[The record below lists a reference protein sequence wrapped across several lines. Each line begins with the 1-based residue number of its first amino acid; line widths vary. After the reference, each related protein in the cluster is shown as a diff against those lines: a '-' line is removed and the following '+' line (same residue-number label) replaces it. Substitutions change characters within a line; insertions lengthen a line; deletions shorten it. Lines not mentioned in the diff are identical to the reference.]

1 MSGPDLLARVTAAT
15 KARQTATAEWE
26 AAIVDAVLARL
37 PLRQIAAAAGVS
49 HPTVAAI
56 AARNGLTIQG
66 HPPTGYQVIPGRRV
80 GADGIRRLARSAEWP
95 TA

>member
-1 MSGPDLLARVTAAT
+1 MSGPDPLARVAAAT
-15 KARQTATAEWE
+15 RARHSTTAEWE

-56 AARNGLTIQG
+56 VARHGLTIRG
-66 HPPTGYQVIPGRRV
+66 HPPTGYRIV
-80 GADGIRRLARSAEWP
+80 DRSARPAE
-95 TA
+95 

>member
-1 MSGPDLLARVTAAT
+1 MSGPDPLARVAAA
-15 KARQTATAEWE
+15 ARARHKATAEWE

-56 AARNGLTIQG
+56 AARHGLTIQG
-66 HPPTGYQVIPGRRV
+66 HPPTGYRIVR
-80 GADGIRRLARSAEWP
+80 P
-95 TA
+95 TE

>member
-1 MSGPDLLARVTAAT
+1 MSGPDPLARVAAAT
-15 KARQTATAEWE
+15 RVRQTATAEWE

-56 AARNGLTIQG
+56 AARHGVEIRG
-66 HPPTGYQVIPGRRV
+66 HPPTGYRIVDRP
-80 GADGIRRLARSAEWP
+80 ARPAQ
-95 TA
+95 